1 MQNAC
6 STLPARVHCKGAPPS
21 SEKQQRQNLAR
32 DAAPIGSNDARP
44 PERDALPDVL
54 QHLLGDLGDERP
66 DERDPVAHHR
76 AAGRV
81 AGVAAVTSQGSV
93 LQGVQMKNGSRRYVL
108 HMSPSDFKVALHESV
123 FRASF
128 VCAVSMALRASHVP
142 VQRTHTL
149 LPPRVLAHLLRQ
161 VVLDVGPDALGG
173 PEVHQPARGLRGCVG
188 GTPVMRVLNNCPP
201 TSQSV
206 TAMIVPDDLHKT
218 PTSKSCEVI
227 SKCKKWKQPM
237 QHQKQCTKMPNAN
250 ATPSRC

>member
-54 QHLLGDLGDERP
+54 EHLLRDLGDERP
-66 DERDPVAHHR
+66 DERAPVGHDG

-81 AGVAAVTSQGSV
+81 VGVAAVTSQGSV
-93 LQGVQMKNGSRRYVL
+93 LQGFQMENGSRRYVL

-188 GTPVMRVLNNCPP
+188 GTP
-201 TSQSV
+201 
-206 TAMIVPDDLHKT
+206 
-218 PTSKSCEVI
+218 TSKSCEVI